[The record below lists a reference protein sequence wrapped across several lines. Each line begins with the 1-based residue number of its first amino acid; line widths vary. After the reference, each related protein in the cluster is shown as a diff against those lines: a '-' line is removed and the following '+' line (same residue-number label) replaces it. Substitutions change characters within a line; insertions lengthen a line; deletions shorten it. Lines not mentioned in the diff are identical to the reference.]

1 MVGLPAFSAV
11 AAAAVPSATNLLA
24 EVRDLAMPELILSVF
39 ACLALLVAAGF
50 GREHQRLAGFASLV
64 GLGLAAVS
72 VVSIWIAQGSALPRI
87 GLGGMYVV
95 DELSL
100 VFKGMALAAA
110 ALTIALSMRF
120 LDEEHAERGE
130 YYALV
135 LFATIGMMLVP
146 SGADLL
152 SLFIALELMSLS
164 VYVLVGFLRGDR
176 RSNEAAI
183 KYFMLGAFS
192 SGLLL
197 YGMSLVYGVAGS
209 TRLVDLSAAL
219 PEALAGDGDATLL
232 VGVGVAL
239 LVAGVAFKIAAAPF
253 HVWAPDAYEGAPTP
267 VAAFMS
273 VGVKAA
279 SFALLVRIFVDG
291 LGTIRVSVDDGWPGW
306 EVALGVLAAVAMTWG
321 NLAALT
327 QKNAKRLLAYSAV
340 AHSGYALL
348 GIVAGNR
355 MGYTGLVL
363 YLVVYVAMNLGAF
376 GVLIALR
383 RGTIAGDGI
392 ADFRGLAAKA
402 PGMAALMTIFMLGLG
417 GIPPTAGFV
426 GKFYLFAALV
436 EDGDKWLVAL
446 AALALVNTA
455 ISAYYYL
462 LFVKEMYSDAGDEP
476 VAALATS
483 PGLVVAVVVSG
494 VLTLAI
500 GVYPQPVIAVSS
512 AAAERLKVAPDTKP
526 AATRA
531 EERTRQGGR
540 EGPN

>member
-1 MVGLPAFSAV
+1 
-11 AAAAVPSATNLLA
+11 
-24 EVRDLAMPELILSVF
+24 
-39 ACLALLVAAGF
+39 
-50 GREHQRLAGFASLV
+50 
-64 GLGLAAVS
+64 
-72 VVSIWIAQGSALPRI
+72 
-87 GLGGMYVV
+87 
-95 DELSL
+95 
-100 VFKGMALAAA
+100 
-110 ALTIALSMRF
+110 
-120 LDEEHAERGE
+120 
-130 YYALV
+130 
-135 LFATIGMMLVP
+135 
-146 SGADLL
+146 
-152 SLFIALELMSLS
+152 
-164 VYVLVGFLRGDR
+164 
-176 RSNEAAI
+176 
-183 KYFMLGAFS
+183 
-192 SGLLL
+192 
-197 YGMSLVYGVAGS
+197 
-209 TRLVDLSAAL
+209 
-219 PEALAGDGDATLL
+219 
-232 VGVGVAL
+232 
-239 LVAGVAFKIAAAPF
+239 GVAFKIAAAPF

-383 RGTIAGDGI
+383 RGTIDGDGI

-462 LFVKEMYSDAGDEP
+462 LFVKEMYSDAGEEP
-476 VAALATS
+476 VPALATS

-500 GVYPQPVIAVSS
+500 GLYPQPVIAVSS

-531 EERTRQGGR
+531 EERTRQSGR